1 MKPTNLDSFSLS
13 LFALAFFGLTLVS
26 CKSTNRENPG
36 SGPDTSK
43 TATGAKPSAGKGI
56 SALEAVILKPEPVQA
71 VVRIPG
77 SLGASRKVEL
87 KTESGGRVVQIAFR
101 EGSQVQ
107 AGTLLL
113 RLYDDDLQAS
123 VAKAQSKAK
132 LSKITVD
139 RKRQQFA
146 ADGLSKQDL
155 DAAEADLS
163 GTEADL
169 ALAQAQLRK
178 ARVLAPFSGV
188 VGIRSVDEGQTVA
201 AGQTV
206 ATISQQDPWR
216 IEFAIPEEQAGIA
229 RIGQEL
235 SFRSGAS
242 RDSFPAR
249 IVALD
254 PVLDEATRTRKAVAE
269 SRAKSSSLFPGQMV
283 DVVLPLAKLDG
294 LTIPTEALAFDA
306 KGPLAWEYKGGKS
319 VQTRLVTGLRTSD
332 RIEVKSG
339 VKSGDTVLVVGAINL
354 KPNGDVKISKIR
366 GAK

>member
-1 MKPTNLDSFSLS
+1 M
-13 LFALAFFGLTLVS
+13 AFTS
-26 CKSTNRENPG
+26 CKSEKPIGTT
-36 SGPDTSK
+36 GPDTAK
-43 TATGAKPSAGKGI
+43 VAKPSGGKGPT
-56 SALEAVILKPEPVQA
+56 ALEAVIVTSEPVLA
-71 VVRIPG
+71 SIRVPG
-77 SLGASRKVEL
+77 NLGASRKVEL
-87 KTESGGRVVQIAFR
+87 KTESGGRVVQVAFR

-113 RLYDDDLQAS
+113 RLFDDDLQAS

-132 LSKITVD
+132 LSKLTVD
-139 RKRQQFA
+139 RKRQQLS
-146 ADGLSKQDL
+146 ADGISKQDL
-155 DAAEADLS
+155 DAAEADLA
-163 GTEADL
+163 GAEADL

-178 ARVLAPFSGV
+178 ARVLAPFSGI

-201 AGQTV
+201 SGQTV

-216 IEFAIPEEQAGIA
+216 IVFAIPEEQAGIA

-235 SFRSGAS
+235 SFRSGVA

-254 PVLDEATRTRKAVAE
+254 PILDEATRTRKAVAE
-269 SRAKSSSLFPGQMV
+269 SRIKSSSLFPGQIV
-283 DVVLPLAKLDG
+283 DVVLPLARLDG

-306 KGPLAWEYKGGKS
+306 KGPLAWVFKGGKS
-319 VQTRLVTGLRTSD
+319 VQSRLVTGLRTSD

-339 VKSGDTVLVVGAINL
+339 LKSGDTVLMVGAASL
-354 KPNGDVKISKIR
+354 KPNGDVKIARIR